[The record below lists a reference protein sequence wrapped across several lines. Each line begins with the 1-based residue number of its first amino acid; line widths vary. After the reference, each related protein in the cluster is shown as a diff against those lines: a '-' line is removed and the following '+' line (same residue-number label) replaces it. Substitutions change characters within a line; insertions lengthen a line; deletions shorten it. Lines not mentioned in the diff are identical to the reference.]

1 MDTPISQVFTPSG
14 MQELF
19 SAWNHFPDAV
29 LYAGGTE
36 HIRNQGRRAP
46 VLPRNIIFLDKLD
59 ELRRV
64 SRTERYLEIGAMV
77 NLNQIIQLGRIVP
90 EVLIRCIENI
100 ACPQV
105 RNQATI
111 GGNLC
116 NSAMRLDCSAPMVAL
131 DAQFELRT
139 TQGSRWIKA
148 ESFSSK
154 PGPPDLGPQEILTRI
169 RIPLEMWD
177 FTRYRKFRNS
187 GSNSPGENVLFMIKN
202 EKDILTDIRVVYSG
216 KAVLRN
222 KDSETMLIDK
232 RLPLDPRDAAA
243 FIEDWKNYLSDIAVN
258 DKTQFTG
265 DNDNTDADLI
275 KTQILAFIENTINYI
290 SD

>member
-1 MDTPISQVFTPSG
+1 MDVPISQVFFPSAL
-14 MQELF
+14 QELF
-19 SAWNHFPDAV
+19 SAWNRIPDAV

-36 HIRNQGRRAP
+36 HIRHQGRRLP
-46 VLPRNIIFLDKLD
+46 VFPRNIIFLDKLE

-116 NSAMRLDCSAPMVAL
+116 NSVMRLDCSAPMVAL

-139 TQGSRWIKA
+139 AQSSRWVKA
-148 ESFSSK
+148 EMFSSK
-154 PGPPDLGPQEILTRI
+154 PGPPELSPREILTRI

-177 FTRYRKFRNS
+177 FTRYRKFCNS
-187 GSNSPGENVLFMIKN
+187 GSNIPGKGILFMIKTQKN
-202 EKDILTDIRVVYSG
+202 ILADIRVVYSG
-216 KAVLRN
+216 RAVLRN
-222 KDSETMLIDK
+222 KDSETTLIDK
-232 RLPLDPRDAAA
+232 RLPLDPKIAAA
-243 FIEDWKNYLSDIAVN
+243 YIEDWKNYLSDIAEN
-258 DKTQFTG
+258 DKTQFSG
-265 DNDNTDADLI
+265 DVDKVGADLI

>member
-1 MDTPISQVFTPSG
+1 MDAPISQVFFPSAL
-14 MQELF
+14 QELF

-36 HIRNQGRRAP
+36 HIRNQGRRLP
-46 VLPRNIIFLDKLD
+46 ILPRNIIFLDKLE

-105 RNQATI
+105 RNQVTI

-116 NSAMRLDCSAPMVAL
+116 TPGVRLDCSAPMVAL

-139 TQGSRWIKA
+139 AQGSRWVRA
-148 ESFSSK
+148 EMFSSK
-154 PGPPDLGPQEILTRI
+154 PGPPDLGPREILTRI

-187 GSNSPGENVLFMIKN
+187 GSNTPGEAVLFMIKN
-202 EKDILTDIRVVYSG
+202 DKDILADIRVVYSG

-232 RLPLDPRDAAA
+232 RLPLEPRDAAA
-243 FIEDWKNYLSDIAVN
+243 FIEDWKNYLSDITEN
-258 DKTQFTG
+258 DKTQLAADT
-265 DNDNTDADLI
+265 DTVDADLI
-275 KTQILAFIENTINYI
+275 KTQILSFIESTINYI